1 MSNLVIVTTSSWH
14 AYQSTWLKE
23 MAKHHFLADL
33 PLKYAL
39 SSCWTFWSINRGFNC
54 VSYPNVSSRHAR
66 NLNVTLK
73 CGDNNLN
80 VATQLVNNQGRW
92 KNSVMQEL
100 CQNSGQQCKDVFY
113 STFMYTLDN
122 GYIIRNWISDS
133 MLIVILCYGV
143 PKSM

>member
-1 MSNLVIVTTSSWH
+1 MDIDKAKQVELIKKWKKVTMSDLVIVTTSSWH
-14 AYQSTWLKE
+14 AYQSTCSLAE
-23 MAKHHFLADL
+23 RNGQTSFFADL

-92 KNSVMQEL
+92 KNSVMQKS
-100 CQNSGQQCKDVFY
+100 CQNSGQQCTEVFY
-113 STFMYTLDN
+113 STL
-122 GYIIRNWISDS
+122 IPWILAIQSE
-133 MLIVILCYGV
+133 
-143 PKSM
+143 